1 MKVSYFKVLIIYI
14 HCLELRRLENFTFA
28 EWRERYL
35 AWNDS
40 AKARISDLFRR
51 IDKHGAGF
59 VPRQQFIDGVLSS
72 KFPTTRLEMEKVAD
86 EFDKNGQISS
96 KEFMNALRY
105 EGRNRRLLQGQQQA
119 QPKSDPE
126 RIHNEIKKETQRC
139 QCAHPFKI
147 NRDNSTSSTGT
158 VRYAFGESS
167 IKRMVRILH
176 STVMVRVGGGWVEL
190 SGFLLKHDPCRA
202 KGRTNLELYQVSD
215 V

>member
-1 MKVSYFKVLIIYI
+1 
-14 HCLELRRLENFTFA
+14 
-28 EWRERYL
+28 
-35 AWNDS
+35 
-40 AKARISDLFRR
+40 
-51 IDKHGAGF
+51 
-59 VPRQQFIDGVLSS
+59 
-72 KFPTTRLEMEKVAD
+72 MEKVAD

-105 EGRNRRLLQGQQQA
+105 EGRNRRLLQAQQAQQQA
-119 QPKSDPE
+119 KSDPE
-126 RIHNEIKKETQRC
+126 RIHNEIKRETERC

-190 SGFLLKHDPCRA
+190 ASFLLKHDPCRA
-202 KGRTNLELYQVSD
+202 KGRTNLELYQVRFSEFGNF
-215 V
+215 